1 MWKKIS
7 MMAGAFLLVA
17 SLVVSGFVIEDRYN
31 NQEHH
36 DKDIK
41 TERVLTDKD
50 LENLENQVVMNLK
63 QFNVEQK
70 AQAKQSKMERYL
82 DLLDS
87 FNRQI
92 RDAERR
98 IRVNPNDQGAK
109 DDFNYFTNQRNKVR
123 QKIDALNSGN

>member
-1 MWKKIS
+1 
-7 MMAGAFLLVA
+7 
-17 SLVVSGFVIEDRYN
+17 
-31 NQEHH
+31 
-36 DKDIK
+36 
-41 TERVLTDKD
+41 
-50 LENLENQVVMNLK
+50 MNLK

-123 QKIDALNSGN
+123 QKIDSLNSGN